1 MLSSHSKIQ
10 KLFIKHLMWNR
21 IKKAEKLLTAYPD
34 CCMPWQ
40 KAFEESAKN
49 NSFEVCIWIMNQ
61 RLIYNFEINIHYNN
75 DELIQIFTTKEY
87 GGKYYNQYR
96 DRIIKLAIM
105 N

>member
-1 MLSSHSKIQ
+1 MLSSHRKIQ

-21 IKKAEKLLTAYPD
+21 VKKAEELLTTYPD

-40 KAFEESAKN
+40 KAFEESAMN
-49 NSFEVCIWIMNQ
+49 DSFEICIWIMNQ
-61 RLIYNFEINIHYNN
+61 RSIYNFEIDIHYNN
-75 DELIQIFTTKEY
+75 DELIKIFTSKQHNSN
-87 GGKYYNQYR
+87 YYNQYR